1 LIAVN
6 ELTAAECDDRGMLHP
21 RDMIRIGLAATMLV
35 PASMPIPLHADSASD
50 HDQGRRAVE
59 RGEALP
65 LVDILA
71 RVRPGLRG
79 EVVGVSFERERGR
92 WVYELKVIETGGR
105 LVQVYVDAASAEIL
119 KRERD

>member
-1 LIAVN
+1 MIAAMVH
-6 ELTAAECDDRGMLHP
+6 R

-35 PASMPIPLHADSASD
+35 PASLPIPLHADSARD
-50 HDQGRRAVE
+50 HDQGRSAVE

-65 LVDILA
+65 LIDILA
-71 RVRPGLRG
+71 RVRPGLHG
-79 EVVGVSFERERGR
+79 EVVGVSFERKWDR

-119 KRERD
+119 KQERH

>member
-1 LIAVN
+1 
-6 ELTAAECDDRGMLHP
+6 M
-21 RDMIRIGLAATMLV
+21 RIGLAATMLV
-35 PASMPIPLHADSASD
+35 PASIPAPLHADSARD

-65 LVDILA
+65 LTDILA
-71 RVRPGLRG
+71 RVRPGLGG
-79 EVVGVSFERERGR
+79 EVVGVSFERKRDR
-92 WVYELKVIETGGR
+92 WVYELKVIESGGR